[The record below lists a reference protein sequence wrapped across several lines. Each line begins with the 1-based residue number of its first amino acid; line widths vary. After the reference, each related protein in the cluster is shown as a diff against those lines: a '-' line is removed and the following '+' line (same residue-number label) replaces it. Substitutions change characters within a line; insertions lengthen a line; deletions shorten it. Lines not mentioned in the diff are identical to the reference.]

1 VAFRLVPLASRDAR
15 AMLAELRGGAVL
27 RGVRGLPGVSLSALE
42 ALLLAVSRLIEQR
55 PDIRELDLNPVL
67 AYPDRALAV
76 DARVLLEVEA

>member
-1 VAFRLVPLASRDAR
+1 
-15 AMLAELRGGAVL
+15 
-27 RGVRGLPGVSLSALE
+27 
-42 ALLLAVSRLIEQR
+42 LLLAVSRLIEQR